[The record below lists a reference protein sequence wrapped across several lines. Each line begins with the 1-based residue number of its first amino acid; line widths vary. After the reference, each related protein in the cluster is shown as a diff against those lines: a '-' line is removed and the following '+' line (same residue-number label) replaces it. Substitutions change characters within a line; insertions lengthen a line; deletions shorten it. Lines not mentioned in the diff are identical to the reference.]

1 MKEKFEER
9 TQSWDMDMK
18 NKRSFGEGKEVWSR
32 QIKSTKIKL
41 KEIISIVIDNFC
53 VE

>member
-1 MKEKFEER
+1 MKDK
-9 TQSWDMDMK
+9 K
-18 NKRSFGEGKEVWSR
+18 SFGEEKEVWSR
-32 QIKSTKIKL
+32 QIKSPKIKL